1 MTDSR
6 TRRATLVGCGAL
18 ALWSALALLTTAA
31 GPIPPFQMTAMTFAI
46 ATALVLAKWRLR
58 GESIAAHLALPAPI
72 WALGVCGLFGYH
84 ALYFTALALA
94 PPVEANLINYL
105 WPLLIVLL
113 TGLVLRE
120 RLHWWHVLGAGLGL
134 AGAAVLVGGGAEPS
148 AQHLLGYAAA
158 FGSAAIWS
166 LYSVLSRRAGA
177 IGSDAVG
184 GFCGATAALALA
196 CHLAL
201 EPTVW
206 PQGAAWLAIAAL
218 GAGPV
223 GLAFF
228 LWDHGVKHGDIRAL
242 GALAYLTPLL
252 STMLLIAFGRAA
264 PRWSTGLA
272 CALIVGGAVLA
283 GRDMWRPRT
292 R

>member
-1 MTDSR
+1 MTDSA
-6 TRRATLVGCGAL
+6 TRRATLIGCGAL

-46 ATALVLAKWRLR
+46 AAALALAKWRLR
-58 GESIAAHLALPAPI
+58 GESIAAHLTLPARV
-72 WALGVCGLFGYH
+72 WALGVFGLFGYH

-113 TGLVLRE
+113 AGLLLGE
-120 RLHWWHVLGAGLGL
+120 RLRWWHVVGALLGL
-134 AGAAVLVGGGAEPS
+134 AGAAVLIGGGTQAS
-148 AQHLLGYAAA
+148 AGHLAGYAAA
-158 FGSAAIWS
+158 LGSAVIWS
-166 LYSVLSRRAGA
+166 FYSVISRRLGA
-177 IGSDAVG
+177 IPSDAVG
-184 GFCGATAALALA
+184 GFCGATAVLALA

-206 PQGAAWLAIAAL
+206 PAGAAWLAIAAL

-252 STMLLIAFGRAA
+252 STILLIAFGRAA
-264 PRWSTGLA
+264 PRWSTAAA
-272 CALIVGGAVLA
+272 CALIVGGALLA
-283 GRDMWRPRT
+283 GREVLARR
-292 R
+292 